1 MKRCVVRGHESE
13 TIQPFKVDFLV
24 RSHREEEKKALVFYY
39 IFYSFLWLRDCVR
52 MPILSVEYL
61 SGICFENVSTL
72 FGR

>member
-24 RSHREEEKKALVFYY
+24 RSHREEEKGARFSS
-39 IFYSFLWLRDCVR
+39 IFYSFLYDCVR

-72 FGR
+72 FGC